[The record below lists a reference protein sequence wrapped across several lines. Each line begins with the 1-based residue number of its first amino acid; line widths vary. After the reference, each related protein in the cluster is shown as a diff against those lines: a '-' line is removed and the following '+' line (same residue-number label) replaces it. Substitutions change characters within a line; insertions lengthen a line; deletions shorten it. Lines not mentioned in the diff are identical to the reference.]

1 MTTKKELL
9 KVEHLSISV
18 PHLGKYYPAVNDL
31 TFTLAEGDSV
41 GLIGESGSGK
51 SLTAQAI
58 AGLLPEQVQRSQGH
72 IFFDGV
78 DLTQLTPEEL
88 RPYHGFDIT
97 MVFQDSATSLNPL
110 LTVGYQL
117 REVVKLHSQ
126 EIKGAEAQEKLILE
140 SLDEVGLDNPKEVMK
155 KYPHQMSGGQRQ
167 RVMLA
172 MVMLP
177 KPRLLLADE
186 PTTALDLTTQQQ
198 ILHVIRNLQQKHSLT
213 LLMISHNIQVVN
225 SLCERTMVLYAGEIV
240 ESGPTE
246 EVLNHPFHPYT
257 LALLESKPSFQRKGQ
272 PLEIVEGIV
281 PPLEQRSAPCDF
293 APRCPYHTPQ
303 CDLAVNKF
311 EQTDHW
317 VLCNFPRSLKAVK
330 PCN

>member
-1 MTTKKELL
+1 METKKELL
-9 KVEHLSISV
+9 RVEHLSVSV
-18 PHLGKYYPAVNDL
+18 PHLGQYYPAVQDL
-31 TFTLAEGDSV
+31 SFSLAVGDSV

-72 IFFDGV
+72 IYFDGV
-78 DLTQLTPEEL
+78 DLTQISEEAL
-88 RPYHGFDIT
+88 RSYRGFDIT

-110 LTVGYQL
+110 LTIGYQL
-117 REVVKLHSQ
+117 REVVKLHCRDIQ
-126 EIKGAEAQEKLILE
+126 DPKAQEQRILE
-140 SLDEVGLDNPKEVMK
+140 SLEEVDLDNPKEVMK

-198 ILHVIRNLQQKHSLT
+198 ILNVIRNLQQKHHLT
-213 LLMISHNIQVVN
+213 LLMISHNIQVVH

-240 ESGPTE
+240 ESGPTDL
-246 EVLNHPFHPYT
+246 VLQKPLHPYT
-257 LALLESKPSFQRKGQ
+257 LALLESKPSFHRKGQ

-281 PPLEQRSAPCDF
+281 PPLEQRSIPCNF
-293 APRCPYHTPQ
+293 APRCPFHTPQ
-303 CDLAVNKF
+303 CDLAVQKH
-311 EQTDHW
+311 EQGDHW
-317 VLCNFPRSLKAVK
+317 VLCNYPRS
-330 PCN
+330 

>member
-1 MTTKKELL
+1 MAQKQDFL
-9 KVEHLSISV
+9 KVENLSISV
-18 PHLGKYYPAVNDL
+18 PHLDQYYPAVKDL

-78 DLTQLTPEEL
+78 DLTELNAEEL
-88 RPYHGFDIT
+88 RPYRGFDIS

-117 REVVKLHSQ
+117 REVVALHCR
-126 EIKGAEAQEKLILE
+126 EIKDVSAQEQLILE
-140 SLDEVGLDNPKEVMK
+140 SLEEVGLDHPQEVLK

-198 ILHVIRNLQQKHSLT
+198 ILNVIRNLQQKHNLT
-213 LLMISHNIQVVN
+213 LLMISHNIQVVH

-240 ESGPTE
+240 ESGPTQV
-246 EVLNHPFHPYT
+246 VLSRPYHPYT

-281 PPLEQRSAPCDF
+281 PPLEQRDLPCNF
-293 APRCPYHTPQ
+293 APRCPYHTTE
-303 CDLAVNKF
+303 CDLSVAKF
-311 EQTDHW
+311 ESAEHW
-317 VLCNFPRSLKAVK
+317 VLCNFPRSEKGVD
-330 PCN
+330 

>member
-1 MTTKKELL
+1 MEHQKDFL
-9 KVEHLSISV
+9 KVEKLSISV
-18 PHLGKYYPAVNDL
+18 PHLGKYFPAVKDL
-31 TFTLAEGDSV
+31 TFSLAEGDSV

-72 IFFDGV
+72 IYFDGV
-78 DLTQLTPEEL
+78 DLTGLTAEEL

-110 LTVGYQL
+110 LTIGYQL
-117 REVVKLHSQ
+117 REVVQLHCKDIES
-126 EIKGAEAQEKLILE
+126 AAAQEKLILE
-140 SLDEVGLDNPKEVMK
+140 SLDEVGLDDPKEVMK

-198 ILHVIRNLQQKHSLT
+198 ILNVIRNLQQKHNLT

-225 SLCERTMVLYAGEIV
+225 SLCDRTMVLYAGEIV

-246 EVLNHPFHPYT
+246 AVLSRPYHPYT
-257 LALLESKPSFQRKGQ
+257 LALLESKPSFQRKGLA
-272 PLEIVEGIV
+272 LEIVEGIV
-281 PPLEQRSAPCDF
+281 PPLEQRDLPCNF
-293 APRCPYHTPQ
+293 APRCPFRTPQ
-303 CDLAVNKF
+303 CDLAVTKF
-311 EQTDHW
+311 ELADHW
-317 VLCNFPRSLKAVK
+317 VLCNFPRSGKAVD
-330 PCN
+330 